1 MNWRRAAV
9 GGALALPLVVGG
21 LVLAKGEGAESPGG
35 APSAPVPAT
44 PVVAADVISRQ
55 VADAAEF
62 TGVLAAVHSVELR
75 PRVGGYIESVRFAEG
90 GLVTAGQV
98 LFQLDARTYE
108 AVLARTKA
116 DLLQAEERR
125 TLAEKRF
132 ERGEKL
138 VAEQAISQGDFDVL
152 VAERAESRARVESAK
167 AAVRAAEIDL
177 QDTRVRAPVSGRVGR
192 ALVTQGNLVSGGSAN
207 ATVLTTVISVEPYYV
222 YFDVDETTYLR
233 FSGASSGARGKDGR
247 VTSVPVRVALRG
259 EEGFS
264 REARLDFLDN
274 QVSAETGTARAR
286 AVLPN
291 PDGKLT
297 AGLYARVRLETGAAR
312 PTLLIQDQAVATDQ
326 KGRYVLVVR
335 GDQTLEQRRVELG
348 PLDGGLRVVRG
359 GLSAGERVVLK
370 GLARPGMKV
379 APTVVAMADSEHVG
393 GARP

>member
-21 LVLAKGEGAESPGG
+21 LVLAKGEGADSQGG
-35 APSAPVPAT
+35 APSAQMPAT
-44 PVVAADVISRQ
+44 PVVAAEVLSKS
-55 VADAAEF
+55 VADVAEF

-108 AVLARTKA
+108 AAFARAKA
-116 DLLQAEERR
+116 ELLQAEERQ
-125 TLAEKRF
+125 TLAQKRF

-167 AAVRAAEIDL
+167 AAARAAEIDL

-207 ATVLTTVISVEPYYV
+207 ATVLTTVVSVEPYYV
-222 YFDVDETTYLR
+222 YFDVDEATYLR
-233 FSGASSGARGKDGR
+233 FSGTSSGARGKDGR
-247 VTSVPVRVALRG
+247 VNSVPVRVALRG
-259 EEGFS
+259 EDGFS

-274 QVSAETGTARAR
+274 QVSVATGTARAR

-312 PTLLIQDQAVATDQ
+312 PTILIQDQAVATDQ
-326 KGRYVLVVR
+326 KGRYVLVIR
-335 GDQTLEQRRVELG
+335 ADQTLEQRRVELG

>member
-21 LVLAKGEGAESPGG
+21 LVLAKGEGADSQGG
-35 APSAPVPAT
+35 APSAQVPAT
-44 PVVAADVISRQ
+44 PVVAAEVLSKP
-55 VADAAEF
+55 VADVAEF

-98 LFQLDARTYE
+98 LFQLDARTFE
-108 AVLARTKA
+108 AAFARVKA
-116 DLLQAEERR
+116 ELLQAEERR

-177 QDTRVRAPVSGRVGR
+177 QDTRVRSPVSGRVGR

-207 ATVLTTVISVEPYYV
+207 ATVLTTVVSVEPYYV
-222 YFDVDETTYLR
+222 YFDVDEATYLR
-233 FSGASSGARGKDGR
+233 FSGTSSGARGKDGR
-247 VTSVPVRVALRG
+247 VNSVPVRVALRG
-259 EEGFS
+259 EDGFS

-274 QVSAETGTARAR
+274 QVSVATGTARAR

-312 PTLLIQDQAVATDQ
+312 PTILIQDQAVATDQ
-326 KGRYVLVVR
+326 KGRYVLVIR
-335 GDQTLEQRRVELG
+335 ADQTLEQRRVELG
-348 PLDGGLRVVRG
+348 PLEGGLRVVRG

>member
-1 MNWRRAAV
+1 MNWRRTAV

-21 LVLAKGEGAESPGG
+21 LVLAKGEGADSQGG
-35 APSAPVPAT
+35 APSAQMPAT
-44 PVVAADVISRQ
+44 PVVAAEVLSKP
-55 VADAAEF
+55 VADVAEF

-98 LFQLDARTYE
+98 LFQLDARTFE
-108 AVLARTKA
+108 AAFARAKA
-116 DLLQAEERR
+116 DLLQAEERQ
-125 TLAEKRF
+125 TLAQKRF

-177 QDTRVRAPVSGRVGR
+177 QDTRVRSPVSGRVGR

-207 ATVLTTVISVEPYYV
+207 ATVLTTVVSVEPYYV
-222 YFDVDETTYLR
+222 YFDVDEATYLR
-233 FSGASSGARGKDGR
+233 FSGTASGARGKDGR
-247 VTSVPVRVALRG
+247 VNSVPVRVALRG
-259 EEGFS
+259 EDSFS

-274 QVSAETGTARAR
+274 QVSVETGTARAR

-312 PTLLIQDQAVATDQ
+312 PTILIQDQAVATDQ
-326 KGRYVLVVR
+326 KGRYVLVIR
-335 GDQTLEQRRVELG
+335 ADQTLEQRRVELG

>member
-55 VADAAEF
+55 VADVAEF

-75 PRVGGYIESVRFAEG
+75 PRVGGYIDSVRFAEG

-192 ALVTQGNLVSGGSAN
+192 ALVTPGNLVSGGSAN

-274 QVSAETGTARAR
+274 QVSVETGTARAR